1 MVGPLLS
8 SPAKPLPD
16 ELEEFVRES
25 GDQGVILVSFGSV
38 LGEID
43 DQTIATMADVFSNL
57 PQRVIWKPNAGMLDR
72 NWCLI

>member
-16 ELEEFVRES
+16 ELGEFVRES

>member
-16 ELEEFVRES
+16 ELEDFVRES

>member
-8 SPAKPLPD
+8 SPARPLPD

-25 GDQGVILVSFGSV
+25 GDQGVILVSFGSI